1 MNTGKLYIPYV
12 RAAFIGLTLG
22 VSYMLL
28 VCAFLT

>member
-1 MNTGKLYIPYV
+1 MKSTLFPYV

-22 VSYMLL
+22 ISYMLL